1 MLKNF
6 YNFTK
11 KLIKF
16 LFYGRFDKFLKEIPN
31 GGVIHVGANT
41 AQERGHYK
49 NLGVKY
55 VIWIEA
61 DPELF
66 KIAKKNISEEGYK
79 NHSVLNYLVTDKNDN
94 SYKFNITN
102 NGGNASSI
110 FTLKKLDPGLQ
121 YTKTIDIK
129 SKTLSKIIKIENINL
144 EKYQTL
150 VIDAEGSEKLIL
162 DGAKELLPY
171 LKNIKLENGN
181 INFFNEKN
189 YNQEIDVYLKKFN
202 FIEKKRTEIYK
213 NSQGKL
219 YDILYSKV

>member
-1 MLKNF
+1 MGSIVRDELKLRKVMDEF
-6 YNFTK
+6 YNQDVK
-11 KLIKF
+11 IPSL
-16 LFYGRFDKFLKEIPN
+16 RFEGKGVEEI
-31 GGVIHVGANT
+31 GI
-41 AQERGHYK
+41 
-49 NLGVKY
+49 
-55 VIWIEA
+55 
-61 DPELF
+61 
-66 KIAKKNISEEGYK
+66 
-79 NHSVLNYLVTDKNDN
+79 
-94 SYKFNITN
+94 
-102 NGGNASSI
+102 
-110 FTLKKLDPGLQ
+110 
-121 YTKTIDIK
+121 ID
-129 SKTLSKIIKIENINL
+129 NINL

-181 INFFNEKN
+181 VNFFNEKN

>member
-1 MLKNF
+1 MIRKFFNLLKKVF
-6 YNFTK
+6 
-11 KLIKF
+11 KF
-16 LFYGRFDKFLKEIPN
+16 ILHGKFDKFLKEIPN

-41 AQERGHYK
+41 AQERNHYK
-49 NLGVKY
+49 NLGIKY
-55 VIWIEA
+55 VVWIEA

-66 KIAKKNISEEGYK
+66 EIAKKNISKEDYE
-79 NHSVLNYLVTDKNDN
+79 NHLVLNYLVTDKNDN
-94 SYKFNITN
+94 SYRFNITN

-121 YTKTIDIK
+121 YIKTIELK
-129 SKTLSKIIKIENINL
+129 SKTLSEIVKVENIDL

-162 DGAKELLPY
+162 DGAKELFPY

-181 INFFNEKN
+181 VNFFKEEN
-189 YNQEIDVYLKKFN
+189 YNEEIHTYLKKFN

-219 YDILYSKV
+219 YDILYSKI